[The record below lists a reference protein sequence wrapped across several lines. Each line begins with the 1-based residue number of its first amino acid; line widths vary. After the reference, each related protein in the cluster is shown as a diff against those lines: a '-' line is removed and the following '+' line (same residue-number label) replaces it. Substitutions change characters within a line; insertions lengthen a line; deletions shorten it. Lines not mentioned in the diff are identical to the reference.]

1 MKHAFFRLLAL
12 AQPFWKRM
20 GLAVLLGFGTIAS
33 SVGLLATSAYI
44 IAFAALRPS
53 IAELQIAIV
62 GVRFFGIS
70 RGVLRYLERLV
81 SHSVAFRLLARLRL
95 WFYQKLEP
103 LAPARLIRYQSG
115 DLLSRIVADIETL
128 EQFFV
133 RVIAPAMVAICIA
146 ILMWFLLGAFD
157 VRLAG
162 IVIVFLALAGVG
174 TPILVK
180 RLSRGTGQ
188 QMVRLRAALNM
199 ALVDAVQGCA
209 DLIVF
214 TQAKRHSAHIRSL
227 SRQNAQLQEHMGR
240 VGGLSNAL
248 SGFLMNMATITL
260 LIVAVPLVNAGR
272 IDGVYLAL
280 LILAA
285 MASFEAV
292 LPLPATFQY
301 LEGQLAAAQRL
312 YEIVDA
318 RPSVLDP
325 GETSPEPVDYSLTV
339 RDLRFRYETDA
350 RPALDGI
357 SFCLDQGTQLAVV
370 GPSGAGKSTLVNLL
384 LRFWDYDGGHINL
397 GGYELRA
404 YRGEDLRRMISV
416 VSQHTHLFN
425 DTIRGNLLLA
435 NPNACEDDLIQ
446 AASQAQI
453 HEFVQGLPQSYET
466 WVGEGGLRLSG
477 GERQR
482 IAIARALLKNTPLL
496 ILDEPTANLDAL
508 TEREV
513 IKTLYGLMKVRTTL
527 IITHRLVGL
536 EKVNQILVMREGRII
551 ERGRHEDLIQAEG
564 FYNRM
569 WMLQTQSDALDIL
582 LEGDASGSDPAPG
595 SKR

>member
-1 MKHAFFRLLAL
+1 MKHTFFRLLTLAL
-12 AQPFWKRM
+12 PFWKRM
-20 GLAVLLGFGTIAS
+20 GLAILLGFGTIAS

-44 IAFAALRPS
+44 IAFAALQPS

-62 GVRFFGIS
+62 GVRFFGIA

-81 SHSVAFRLLARLRL
+81 SHSAAFRLLARLRL

-103 LAPARLIRYQSG
+103 LAPARLIHYQSG

-133 RVIAPAMVAICIA
+133 RVIAPPMVAICIA
-146 ILMWFLLGAFD
+146 ILMWFLMGAFD
-157 VRLAG
+157 PRLAII
-162 IVIVFLALAGVG
+162 IVTFLALAGIL
-174 TPILVK
+174 TPVLVK

-188 QMVRLRAALNM
+188 QMVGLRAALNM
-199 ALVDAVQGCA
+199 ALVDGIQGCA
-209 DLIVF
+209 DLLAF
-214 TQAKRHSAHIRSL
+214 SQAKHHRAHISSL
-227 SRQNAQLQEHMGR
+227 SRQYVQLQERMGR
-240 VGGLSNAL
+240 TGGLSNAL
-248 SGFLMNMATITL
+248 SGFLTNMATITL
-260 LIVAVPLVNAGR
+260 LIVAIPLVNAGR

-285 MASFEAV
+285 IASFEAV
-292 LPLPATFQY
+292 LPLPSTFQY
-301 LEGQLAAAQRL
+301 LESQLAAAQRL

-325 GETSPEPVDYSLTV
+325 GEVSPEPVDYSLIV
-339 RDLRFRYETDA
+339 RVLRFRYETDA
-350 RPALDGI
+350 RPTLDGI
-357 SFCLDQGTQLAVV
+357 SFHLDQGSQLAVV
-370 GPSGAGKSTLVNLL
+370 GPSGAGKSTLINLL
-384 LRFWDYDGGHINL
+384 LRFWDYDSGHISLGGH
-397 GGYELRA
+397 ELRA
-404 YRGEDLRRMISV
+404 YRGEDLRRMIGV

-435 NPNACEDDLIQ
+435 NPDASEHDLIQ

-453 HEFVQGLPQSYET
+453 HEFVQGLPQRYDT
-466 WVGEGGLRLSG
+466 WVGEGGVRLSG

-482 IAIARALLKNTPLL
+482 IAIARTLLKNTPIL

-508 TEREV
+508 TERELT
-513 IKTLYGLMKVRTTL
+513 KTLYGLMEGRTTL

-536 EKVNQILVMREGRII
+536 EKVDQILVMREGRII

-569 WMLQTQSDALDIL
+569 WILQTQSDALDIL
-582 LEGDASGSDPAPG
+582 LEGSTSV
-595 SKR
+595 

>member
-1 MKHAFFRLLAL
+1 
-12 AQPFWKRM
+12 M
-20 GLAVLLGFGTIAS
+20 GLAILLGFGTIAS
-33 SVGLLATSAYI
+33 NVGLLATSAYI
-44 IAFAALRPS
+44 IALAALQPS

-62 GVRFFGIS
+62 GVRFFGIA

-81 SHSVAFRLLARLRL
+81 SHSAAFRLLAGLRL

-103 LAPARLIRYQSG
+103 LAPARLIHYQSG

-133 RVIAPAMVAICIA
+133 RVIAPPMVAICIA

-162 IVIVFLALAGVG
+162 IIILFLTLAGVG
-174 TPILVK
+174 TPVLLK
-180 RLSRGTGQ
+180 HLSRGKGQ
-188 QMVRLRAALNM
+188 QMVGLRAALNT
-199 ALVDAVQGCA
+199 ALVDGIQGCA
-209 DLIVF
+209 DLIAF
-214 TQAKRHSAHIRSL
+214 AQAKGHRAHISSL
-227 SRQNAQLQEHMGR
+227 SRQYAQLQEHMGR
-240 VGGLSNAL
+240 LGGLSNAL
-248 SGFLMNMATITL
+248 SGFLVNMATVTL
-260 LIVAVPLVNAGR
+260 LIVAIPLVNAGR
-272 IDGVYLAL
+272 INGVYLAL

-301 LEGQLAAAQRL
+301 LESQLAAAQRL

-325 GETSPEPVDYSLTV
+325 GETSPEPVDFSLTV

-357 SFCLDQGTQLAVV
+357 SFHLDQGSQLAIV
-370 GPSGAGKSTLVNLL
+370 GPSGAGKSTLINVL
-384 LRFWDYDGGHINL
+384 LRFWDYENGHISLGGH
-397 GGYELRA
+397 ELRD
-404 YRGEDLRRMISV
+404 YRGEDLRRMIGV

-435 NPNACEDDLIQ
+435 NPDASEHDLIQ

-453 HEFVQGLPQSYET
+453 HAFIKKLPHGYDT
-466 WVGEGGLRLSG
+466 WIGEAGVRLSG

-496 ILDEPTANLDAL
+496 IYDEPTANLDAL

-513 IKTLYGLMKVRTTL
+513 TRTLYGLMKGRTTL

-536 EKVNQILVMREGRII
+536 EMVKQLLVMREGRII
-551 ERGRHEDLIQAEG
+551 ERGRHDDLIQAGG
-564 FYNRM
+564 FYHRM
-569 WMLQTQSDALDIL
+569 WMLQTQSGALDIL
-582 LEGDASGSDPAPG
+582 IEGDALESGLVPEAEV
-595 SKR
+595 